1 MPYRGWLLMTFLVLL
16 AISAIRPWY
25 PQDFFIEHILTA
37 ISLAL
42 LIAVDRRQT
51 LSNASCTLIFLF
63 LVLHILGAHYTYSHV
78 PYDDWSRALF
88 GEPISTTFG
97 WERNH
102 YDRLVHLAF
111 GLLMVYPA
119 RELLARLMP
128 ELQPRDW
135 RLLVAAVL
143 VLAVLSKLYELLEWM
158 FAIVMTQDAA
168 SLYNGEQGDVRDAH
182 KDMALALLG
191 ALIGALITLVVE
203 RGRRDDASLV
213 N

>member
-42 LIAVDRRQT
+42 LIALDRRQT

-78 PYDDWSRALF
+78 PYDEWSRALF

-191 ALIGALITLVVE
+191 ALISALITLVVE